1 MNKMQ
6 FAIVKKDLRGI
17 TSNKNILLT
26 LMIVPFVFAVFFP
39 SLMILILHFVPEE
52 AADFQKMLSLLPA
65 AGGSD
70 NPTKDLLSLLLNRM
84 LPVFFIIIP
93 IMAASVMAASS
104 FVGEKE
110 KRTLET
116 LLYSPLSLKKV
127 FQAKI
132 IASFTLSMTI
142 SIGSFIIM
150 QVVSQLELFLT
161 SGSLIPPDA
170 VWTVTMLLISPA
182 ISLIAI
188 TLIVRGSAKAQTIEE
203 SQQKSVFLILPIL
216 LLVVGQATGLFLIS
230 FWLLLGIGVVL
241 AVLAVLFMKNGI
253 GNPNYER
260 VLR

>member
-6 FAIVKKDLRGI
+6 LAIVKKDLRGI
-17 TSNKNILLT
+17 TSNKNIFLT

-39 SLMILILHFVPEE
+39 SLMILILHFAPEE
-52 AADFQKMLSLLPA
+52 SVDFQKMLELLPA

-70 NPTKDLLSLLLNRM
+70 SPPKDLLFLLLNRM

-93 IMAASVMAASS
+93 IMAASVMAATS

-116 LLYSPLSLKKV
+116 LLYSPLSLKKI

-132 IASFTLSMTI
+132 IASFTLSMAI

-150 QVVSQLELFLT
+150 QLVSQLELFLT
-161 SGSLIPPDA
+161 LGSLIPPDA
-170 VWTVTMLLISPA
+170 VWAATMLLISPA
-182 ISLIAI
+182 VSLIAI

-203 SQQKSVFLILPIL
+203 SQQRSVFLILPIL
-216 LLVVGQATGLFLIS
+216 LLIVGQATGLFLIN

-241 AVLAVLFMKNGI
+241 AVLAILFMKNGI